1 MYFSQH
7 GIRCYALPLHVHGNS
22 WYPSFLRMLYWTTKR
37 CLQMAWL
44 QELESEKRGEKVEAV
59 LVGHSNGGG
68 LSQSILS
75 EGDVKTKALV
85 LVETIPCFGS

>member
-1 MYFSQH
+1 M
-7 GIRCYALPLHVHGNS
+7 GIAGILASSECCTGPLNG
-22 WYPSFLRMLYWTTKR
+22 

>member
-1 MYFSQH
+1 
-7 GIRCYALPLHVHGNS
+7 
-22 WYPSFLRMLYWTTKR
+22 MLANGLVAGVEYI
-37 CLQMAWL
+37 

-68 LSQSILS
+68 LSQLILS
-75 EGDVKTKALV
+75 EGDVKADVKAKALV

>member
-1 MYFSQH
+1 
-7 GIRCYALPLHVHGNS
+7 
-22 WYPSFLRMLYWTTKR
+22 
-37 CLQMAWL
+37 MAWL